1 MSEDILKE
9 VKSTSV
15 AITLNAK
22 SLGVDAFIKL
32 EQTNEFVD
40 PVSEVDAL
48 VKREE
53 IAALLTEQALA
64 IAKDTAG
71 TVKAY
76 IAENHGAGL
85 TVQVTPGTQAGL
97 VAPAGSGADA
107 VRAVANG
114 ATPGNGGLDW
124 RVAVDSFDSNKQV
137 RYVSTASLP
146 TDAMKAAA
154 ANWLRSQ
161 NLNADAFDVW
171 DERRDAESG
180 KPISSVC
187 NIKVKDGFREL
198 APAELVFTDRGGVK
212 AIARA
217 KFNSDG
223 TLYFHWANK
232 QVDAAVKYGALAK
245 LAGAVSAA
253 EAGF

>member
-1 MSEDILKE
+1 MSEGTTPNG

-22 SLGVDAFIKL
+22 SMGVDAFIKL
-32 EQTNEFVD
+32 EQTNEF
-40 PVSEVDAL
+40 PELVSEVDAL

-71 TVKAY
+71 TVRAY
-76 IAENHGAGL
+76 IADNQTTGL
-85 TVQVTPGTQAGL
+85 TVQVTPGTQAGI
-97 VAPAGSGADA
+97 VSPAGTGADA

-114 ATPGNGGLDW
+114 AASSGGTDW
-124 RVAVDSFDSNKQV
+124 RVAVDAFDSNKQV
-137 RYVSTASLP
+137 RYVSTASYP
-146 TDAMKAAA
+146 TDAMKSAAA
-154 ANWLRSQ
+154 QWIRTQ
-161 NLNADAFDVW
+161 GLNADAFDVW

-180 KPISSVC
+180 KAISSVC

-198 APAELVFTDRGGVK
+198 APADIVFTDRGGVK
-212 AIARA
+212 AVARA

-223 TLYFHWANK
+223 TLYFYWANK
-232 QVDAAVKYGALAK
+232 QVDAAVKYGALSA
-245 LAGAVSAA
+245 LASA
-253 EAGF
+253 